1 MESNV
6 RLFWARL
13 FVFLN
18 AHTSAKIYL
27 EMCECFTALA
37 FTCNPFFTHLFKQD
51 KLVLKDLRFH
61 VRRHVCQRVIRLT
74 ATLFTLKVSVY
85 LFSLPTF
92 VPLPS
97 FLFLS
102 FPLSLLDC
110 PVFSSSLRCL
120 FPSLWLFRVNFCQ
133 TIPQSACA
141 SFGFFTKA
149 LKSCFTPR
157 LSAFVF
163 VWEFQLYN

>member
-1 MESNV
+1 M
-6 RLFWARL
+6 
-13 FVFLN
+13 FLN

-27 EMCECFTALA
+27 EMCERFTALA
-37 FTCNPFFTHLFKQD
+37 FTCNHFFTRLFKQD

-61 VRRHVCQRVIRLT
+61 VRLHVCQRVIRLT
-74 ATLFTLKVSVY
+74 ATSLFTLKVSVY

-102 FPLSLLDC
+102 FPLSLLDYP
-110 PVFSSSLRCL
+110 PVFFSLVFGVCSFLFDFSVSTSVRLSRSLPVPPLVSSPKQC
-120 FPSLWLFRVNFCQ
+120 
-133 TIPQSACA
+133 I
-141 SFGFFTKA
+141 KI
-149 LKSCFTPR
+149 SCFPPR
-157 LSAFVF
+157 LPAFVF

>member
-1 MESNV
+1 MGEFNWSTGTGSSGVTWNQMCGY
-6 RLFWARL
+6 FEHDCSC
-13 FVFLN
+13 FL
-18 AHTSAKIYL
+18 TLTPLQRSIWK
-27 EMCECFTALA
+27 CVKFTALA
-37 FTCNPFFTHLFKQD
+37 FTCNHFFTRLFKQD
-51 KLVLKDLRFH
+51 KLVLKDLQFH
-61 VRRHVCQRVIRLT
+61 VRRHVCQHVIRLT

-120 FPSLWLFRVNFCQ
+120 FPSL
-133 TIPQSACA
+133 
-141 SFGFFTKA
+141 
-149 LKSCFTPR
+149 
-157 LSAFVF
+157 
-163 VWEFQLYN
+163 

>member
-1 MESNV
+1 M
-6 RLFWARL
+6 
-13 FVFLN
+13 FLN

-27 EMCECFTALA
+27 EMCEHFTALA
-37 FTCNPFFTHLFKQD
+37 FTCNHFFTRLFKQD

-61 VRRHVCQRVIRLT
+61 VRLHVCQRVIRLT
-74 ATLFTLKVSVY
+74 ATSLFTLKVSVY

-97 FLFLS
+97 FPSFLFLS

-110 PVFSSSLRCL
+110 PPVFFSLVFGVRSLLFDFSISTSVRLSRSLPVPPLVSSPKQC
-120 FPSLWLFRVNFCQ
+120 
-133 TIPQSACA
+133 I
-141 SFGFFTKA
+141 KI
-149 LKSCFTPR
+149 SCFTPR
-157 LSAFVF
+157 LPAFVF